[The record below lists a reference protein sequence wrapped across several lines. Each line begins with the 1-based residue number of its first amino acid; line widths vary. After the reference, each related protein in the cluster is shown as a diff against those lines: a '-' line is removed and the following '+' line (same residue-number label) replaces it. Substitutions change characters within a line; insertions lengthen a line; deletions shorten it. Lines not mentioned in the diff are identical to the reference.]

1 MQIVRWSWR
10 DLEQP
15 VDDVLK
21 WEGRRSANLCTVG
34 SCWEFLSM
42 KRVWSEQ
49 PHEQCSS
56 RGVKAGLAWGE
67 AGGPGKKLLPQT
79 DVRWWGSG
87 SGKSNGDVMVH
98 EVRDGHNWLCDN
110 HRRLLVTLHFLPFLT
125 SCFPYFSSSFLLPWY
140 CTPYRLLYC
149 LRHAAHRLFSG
160 EPELKWVAL
169 WLLFLYYIYIT
180 APKSLLSAKKKKKF
194 KLIKQ

>member
-1 MQIVRWSWR
+1 MMVHGRKVQDALRPMQIVRWSWR

-56 RGVKAGLAWGE
+56 RAVKAGLAWGE

-79 DVRWWGSG
+79 HVRWWGSG

-98 EVRDGHNWLCDN
+98 EVRTDS
-110 HRRLLVTLHFLPFLT
+110 VTITGGCWWHFT
-125 SCFPYFSSSFLLPWY
+125 SC
-140 CTPYRLLYC
+140 
-149 LRHAAHRLFSG
+149 LFSL
-160 EPELKWVAL
+160 PTSLTFPL
-169 WLLFLYYIYIT
+169 HSCYPDI
-180 APKSLLSAKKKKKF
+180 APHTDCYTV
-194 KLIKQ
+194 